1 MTCCVPSAA
10 PIIWDSAF
18 IACPGAPT
26 ASAIRS
32 ACSRYSA
39 SRFASSSWRRRPPQS
54 PRHAASSLAASHDRS
69 PEPSRALRSGL
80 PLRGSQM
87 AGHPAPVTQLV
98 LAYRVQIGR
107 SSSYVPL
114 QPESRLDP
122 PADTREAGR
131 SPRPEYLELPRP
143 WRLMVTAGWNLAE
156 SLGLPVAGYLVGA
169 KLGGGGCRHGDGD
182 SRGVADRGRAQG
194 GDAERPRPAVGLAV
208 LMVIE
213 SVQVFLLLTTAVTI
227 GGVVA
232 GTFLSALWFIRT
244 LRRSGLRVRFTQ
256 ASVAATFSPLRTP
269 LTTDTTADSG
279 R

>member
-39 SRFASSSWRRRPPQS
+39 SRFASSSWRKRSTQS

-98 LAYRVQIGR
+98 LAYRGANRQVIVICATAARIRRASVNDTDAADSAERIDDQTACWWVM
-107 SSSYVPL
+107 S
-114 QPESRLDP
+114 
-122 PADTREAGR
+122 PADWRGWPARTPAGPRPTVPRQARRPHRAKIRASPLPVREA
-131 SPRPEYLELPRP
+131 
-143 WRLMVTAGWNLAE
+143 
-156 SLGLPVAGYLVGA
+156 
-169 KLGGGGCRHGDGD
+169 
-182 SRGVADRGRAQG
+182 
-194 GDAERPRPAVGLAV
+194 
-208 LMVIE
+208 
-213 SVQVFLLLTTAVTI
+213 
-227 GGVVA
+227 
-232 GTFLSALWFIRT
+232 
-244 LRRSGLRVRFTQ
+244 
-256 ASVAATFSPLRTP
+256 
-269 LTTDTTADSG
+269 
-279 R
+279 